1 HETEGVCRAL
11 GLEFVEDPTNAA
23 DGPWRAA
30 DGSPLRRAAVRERVL
45 PALTQALGPGVPEAL
60 ARTADQLRADADLLD
75 ALAADLLARA
85 QTGGSMA
92 VTREVA
98 AAAPSATSPAP
109 DAAAPVAR
117 ATAVVLDVDVLAAAH
132 PALRGRALRL
142 AALAAGAPGGALG
155 S

>member
-1 HETEGVCRAL
+1 
-11 GLEFVEDPTNAA
+11 
-23 DGPWRAA
+23 
-30 DGSPLRRAAVRERVL
+30 
-45 PALTQALGPGVPEAL
+45 
-60 ARTADQLRADADLLD
+60 
-75 ALAADLLARA
+75 ARA

-155 S
+155 SRHIAALETLVTAYRGQGPAGLPGGVVASRGCGRLAFARED